1 MIGGSGLTIT
11 YWLHILATVIWIG
24 GLASLSIFV
33 LPAAKSSLPPQ
44 EYSKFLTA
52 LQKKLQ
58 PISWLCLVTLIFT
71 GLFQMV
77 TSPNYVGFLV
87 IANTW
92 DQAILIKHL
101 VVGVM
106 LVLSCYVTWG
116 LIPSLNRMAFM
127 QAVGKT
133 VDEGEKQKLEERQL
147 SIMQLN
153 LFLAV
158 IILLLTAW
166 ARTS

>member
-1 MIGGSGLTIT
+1 MIGGAGLTVT

-24 GLASLSIFV
+24 GLTSLSIFV
-33 LPAAKSSLPPQ
+33 LPAAKRTLLAQ

-52 LQKKLQ
+52 LQKKMQ

-77 TSPNYVGFLV
+77 THPNYEGFLV

-92 DQAILIKHL
+92 SQAILLKHL
-101 VVGVM
+101 AVGVM
-106 LVLSCYVTWG
+106 LILSAYVTWA
-116 LIPSLNRMAFM
+116 LIPSLQRMAFI
-127 QAVGKT
+127 QAMGKT
-133 VDEGEKQKLEERQL
+133 VDEAEKQKLEQRQL